1 MTTDQIDTLT
11 ISMMDKTGNGYM
23 CAVDP
28 TFFAVVIGI
37 LGPEHKFVK
46 VPGVEKMKIKHI
58 IQLQEG
64 DTEAK

>member
-11 ISMMDKTGNGYM
+11 ISMIDKAGNGYM

-28 TFFAVVIGI
+28 AFFAVVIGI

-46 VPGVEKMKIKHI
+46 VPGVEKMKIDEILKI
-58 IQLQEG
+58 EDG
-64 DTEAK
+64 KGK

>member
-11 ISMMDKTGNGYM
+11 ISMMDKAGNGYV

-28 TFFAVVIGI
+28 AFFAVMIGI

-46 VPGVEKMKIKHI
+46 VPGVEKIKIDHI
-58 IQLQEG
+58 IQHEKG
-64 DTEAK
+64 DTEEK

>member
-11 ISMMDKTGNGYM
+11 ISMMDKAGNGYM

-28 TFFAVVIGI
+28 AFFAVVIGI

-46 VPGVEKMKIKHI
+46 VPFEMDKVNINEILKIEERKEK
-58 IQLQEG
+58 
-64 DTEAK
+64 

>member
-1 MTTDQIDTLT
+1 
-11 ISMMDKTGNGYM
+11 MMDKAGNGYM

-28 TFFAVVIGI
+28 AFFAVVIGI

-46 VPGVEKMKIKHI
+46 VPGVEKMKIEHI

>member
-11 ISMMDKTGNGYM
+11 ISMMDKAGSGYM

-28 TFFAVVIGI
+28 AFFAVVIGI

-46 VPGVEKMKIKHI
+46 VPGVEKMKINEILKI
-58 IQLQEG
+58 EDG
-64 DTEAK
+64 KGK

>member
-11 ISMMDKTGNGYM
+11 ISMMDKAGNGYM

-28 TFFAVVIGI
+28 AFFAVVIGI

-46 VPGVEKMKIKHI
+46 VPGMEKAKIDEILKI
-58 IQLQEG
+58 ENG
-64 DTEAK
+64 KGK

>member
-11 ISMMDKTGNGYM
+11 ISMMDKAGNGYM

-28 TFFAVVIGI
+28 AFFAVVIGI

-46 VPGVEKMKIKHI
+46 VPGVEKMKIDEILKI
-58 IQLQEG
+58 EDG
-64 DTEAK
+64 KGE

>member
-11 ISMMDKTGNGYM
+11 ISMMDKAGNGYM

-28 TFFAVVIGI
+28 AFFAVVIGI

-46 VPGVEKMKIKHI
+46 VPGVEKMKINEILKI
-58 IQLQEG
+58 EDG
-64 DTEAK
+64 KGK